1 MHQMN
6 PIDVVAAIIKR
17 EDCYLLAK
25 RSKDKYMGLKWEF
38 PGGKVEQN
46 ESFKEALSREI
57 LEELNVNIE
66 IHKKVAE
73 ERYQDEEINIVLHYY
88 LCSLIDNDIV
98 LSEHEA
104 IEWVKKQDF
113 LKYEVVP
120 GDGDITSLI

>member
-1 MHQMN
+1 MK
-6 PIDVVAAIIKR
+6 PIDVVAAIIKS
-17 EDCYLLAK
+17 EDYYLLAK
-25 RSKDKYMGLKWEF
+25 RNKDKYMGLKWEF

-46 ESFKEALSREI
+46 ETFKEALSREI
-57 LEELNVNIE
+57 LEELNVNIQ

-88 LCSLIDNDIV
+88 MCSLIDNDIV
-98 LSEHEA
+98 LSDHEA

-113 LKYEVVP
+113 INYEFVP

>member
-1 MHQMN
+1 MN

-17 EDCYLLAK
+17 EDYYLLAK
-25 RSKDKYMGLKWEF
+25 RNKDKYMGLKWEF

-46 ESFKEALSREI
+46 ESFKDALSREI
-57 LEELNVNIE
+57 LEELNVNIQ
-66 IHKKVAE
+66 IHSKVAE
-73 ERYQDEEINIVLHYY
+73 ERYQDEQINIVLHYY
-88 LCSLIDNDIV
+88 MCSLIDNDIV

-113 LKYEVVP
+113 LKYEFVP

>member
-1 MHQMN
+1 MK
-6 PIDVVAAIIKR
+6 PLDVVAAIIKS
-17 EDCYLLAK
+17 EDYYLLAK
-25 RSKDKYMGLKWEF
+25 RNKDKYMGLKWEF
-38 PGGKVEQN
+38 PGGKVEHN
-46 ESFKEALSREI
+46 ETFKEALAREI
-57 LEELNVNIE
+57 LEELNVNIQ

-88 LCSLIDNDIV
+88 MCSLIDNDIV

-113 LKYEVVP
+113 LKYEFVP

>member
-1 MHQMN
+1 MN
-6 PIDVVAAIIKR
+6 PTDVVAAIIKKG
-17 EDCYLLAK
+17 DHYLLAK
-25 RSKDKYMGLKWEF
+25 RSKEKYMGLKWEF

-46 ESFKEALSREI
+46 ETFKDALSREI

-66 IHKKVAE
+66 IHNKVAG

-88 LCSLIDNDIV
+88 LCSLIDTNIV

-113 LKYEVVP
+113 SKYEFVP

>member
-1 MHQMN
+1 MN

-25 RSKDKYMGLKWEF
+25 RNKDKYMGLKWEF

-46 ESFKEALSREI
+46 ETFKEALSREI
-57 LEELNVNIE
+57 LEELNVNIQ
-66 IHKKVAE
+66 IHSKVAQ
-73 ERYQDEEINIVLHYY
+73 ERYQDEEINITLHYY

-113 LKYEVVP
+113 INYEFVP

>member
-1 MHQMN
+1 MK
-6 PIDVVAAIIKR
+6 PVDVVAAIIKR
-17 EDCYLLAK
+17 EDYYLLAK
-25 RSKDKYMGLKWEF
+25 RNKDKYMGLKWEF

-46 ESFKEALSREI
+46 ETFKEALSREI

-73 ERYQDEEINIVLHYY
+73 ERYEDEEINITLHYY
-88 LCSLIDNDIV
+88 MCSLLDNDIV

-113 LKYEVVP
+113 LKYEFVP